1 MTVCEV
7 VMMENKC
14 EIHVRHCRLLSADRL
29 CDFEQVYV
37 MPCPIWPWYISQ
49 PAICPVL
56 YFSQWNSRA
65 CVYVYV
71 RALVCDCVCVY
82 MIVSGVVPGQAG
94 PV

>member
-56 YFSQWNSRA
+56 YFSQWNSRV